1 MAQTPNFG
9 PNAKANATGFN
20 AFAAGD
26 KMYGTQTSPNL
37 GPTAAK
43 EGYGER
49 DKTISARKGAIMR
62 RLNNQRNNNVG
73 ANSLISVPGSG
84 PLGV

>member
-1 MAQTPNFG
+1 MAATPNNSAFG
-9 PNAKANATGFN
+9 PSRATGFN
-20 AFAAGD
+20 QFAAGD
-26 KMYGTQTSPNL
+26 KMYGGTGTPNF

-62 RLNNQRNNNVG
+62 RLANSRKGDPV
-73 ANSLISVPGSG
+73 ANSLISKPGSG